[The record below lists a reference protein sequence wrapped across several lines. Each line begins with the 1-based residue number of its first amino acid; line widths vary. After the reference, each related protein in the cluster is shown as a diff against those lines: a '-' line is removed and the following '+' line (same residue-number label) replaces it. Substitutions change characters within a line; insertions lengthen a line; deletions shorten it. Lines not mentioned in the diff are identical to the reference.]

1 MRAQV
6 RSSEDRIRVTHT
18 GSLPRPGPLL
28 DLMVAKERGELSA
41 RAPFEAAVRSAV
53 AAAVRRQVDLGI
65 DVVNDGEMG
74 RVDYTVYVAER
85 LEGFGGRSGVLRNPD
100 VEEFPEWA
108 EVLRRMSSPFGRRP
122 ACTGPVGWR
131 DFAAVER
138 DLATLRQPAEAAG
151 AEEVFLTAAS
161 PGQIA
166 RFLENQYYAS
176 HEEYVFAL
184 ADVMRREYEAVV
196 DAGFLLQ
203 LDCPDLAL
211 GRHQQFAERE
221 LDDFRD
227 IARQHVEAL
236 NEATRNIAP
245 ERMRMHICWGSTEG
259 PHHRDVPME
268 EIADLVLAARPQA
281 LAFPASNGRHEH
293 EWRAWRGRDLGDK
306 LLIVGAVD
314 TTTNIIEHPR
324 VVADRLLRFAEVV
337 GRERVLAGTDCG
349 LGTFAGRVQVSGEI
363 AWRKL
368 GALVEG
374 ARLASADLW

>member
-1 MRAQV
+1 MTAQQ
-6 RSSEDRIRVTHT
+6 DRIRVTHT
-18 GSLPRPGPLL
+18 GSLPRPQPLL
-28 DLMVAKERGELSA
+28 ELMVAKERGELPS
-41 RAPFEAAVRSAV
+41 RAPFEEAVRSAV
-53 AAAVRRQVDLGI
+53 LETVRRQVDLGI
-65 DVVNDGEMG
+65 DVINDGEMG

-85 LEGFGGRSGVLRNPD
+85 LEGFGGKSAVLRNPD

-108 EVLRRMSSPFGRRP
+108 ELLRRMSSPFGRRP

-138 DLATLRQPAEAAG
+138 DLATLREAAAG
-151 AEEVFLTAAS
+151 AGAGEAFVTAAS

-166 RFLENQYYAS
+166 RFLENQHYPS

-184 ADVMRREYEAVV
+184 AEVMRREYEAVV
-196 DAGFLLQ
+196 EAGFVLQ

-211 GRHQQFAERE
+211 GRHQQFAERG
-221 LDDFRD
+221 LDDFRG

-268 EIADLVLAARPQA
+268 EIADLLLEARPRA

-293 EWRAWRGRDLGDK
+293 EWRAWRDRDIGEK
-306 LLIVGAVD
+306 ILIVGAVD

-324 VVADRLLRFAEVV
+324 VVADRLVRFAEVV
-337 GRERVLAGTDCG
+337 GRERVQAGTDCG
-349 LGTFAGRVQVSGEI
+349 LGTFAGRVQVAGEI
-363 AWRKL
+363 SWRKL
-368 GALVEG
+368 AALVEG
-374 ARLASADLW
+374 ARIASADLW